1 MSNKSSSNFWKK
13 FGLGKK
19 TSSAQV
25 TRPPSIQ
32 SQAALTINT
41 PRANEDNRAIKN
53 KRFSG
58 VFLQR
63 KQSTNSVKRLCQPS
77 NHNTAP
83 SPSEL
88 ESKQPPGA
96 TIPTS
101 PLPPPLPLP
110 PSSQS
115 TLEHQNYQSNHVESS
130 TPPLNS
136 DLGIQQDEDS
146 DNTFDVI
153 TYDEAQTDEQPSLTT
168 EELNTKSGGTSVK
181 QINKPPPTR
190 LVKPKSIND
199 LKKTPQPSPSRQSS
213 KSCLRKP
220 TNTNAVI
227 TGSTTLTTQKETTI
241 SPLPTSSSMSS
252 LTSSANPPIPFNP
265 DGTNA
270 THDQKDQL
278 IQQLQDALQM
288 EQSINSA
295 LQGQKEAITKDLDY
309 FSLTVDELMEE
320 KETLLQKYEEEKLKS
335 QSKDQDLNDLLDK
348 LKSSTDNA
356 RERSKEVDQW
366 KAEIENTKEEA
377 SLEREKL
384 KAVLKQKDHEI
395 IRLKNEASDGKE
407 EIKILLARIDQLV
420 QETAHQKSTCQGSQ
434 SPSNHHHSP
443 AAIETPN
450 ASPQLDAQQYIP
462 HDDFQLHEDLSQQQ
476 QQQQQQQQPTV
487 KTTGTRM
494 ALPKRVHPT
503 AITTTNTTTA
513 TSPNN
518 ALDNELMSLT
528 KEKEKLQSDYSKIP
542 LSGGGHTSR
551 RRKEH
556 LEEMLDEVD
565 SQLSKVKQKIRR
577 S

>member
-19 TSSAQV
+19 TSSTPVNCPA
-25 TRPPSIQ
+25 SIH
-32 SQAALTINT
+32 SQAALTTTT
-41 PRANEDNRAIKN
+41 PRTNDDNRAVKN
-53 KRFSG
+53 KQFSG

-77 NHNTAP
+77 NYNTAL
-83 SPSEL
+83 SPNEL
-88 ESKQPPGA
+88 ESKQPLGA
-96 TIPTS
+96 TIPSS
-101 PLPPPLPLP
+101 PLPPPLPP
-110 PSSQS
+110 SQS

-153 TYDEAQTDEQPSLTT
+153 TYDEAQTDEQLPLTT
-168 EELNTKSGGTSVK
+168 EDHNTKSGSTNIK

-199 LKKTPQPSPSRQSS
+199 LKKTPQPSPSQTPKRQSS

-220 TNTNAVI
+220 TNTNA
-227 TGSTTLTTQKETTI
+227 TTTPTMQKESII
-241 SPLPTSSSMSS
+241 SPLPTSSSLSS
-252 LTSSANPPIPFNP
+252 LTSSANPPIPSNP

-278 IQQLQDALQM
+278 IQQLQEALQM

-295 LQGQKEAITKDLDY
+295 LQGQKEAITRDLDY

-320 KETLLQKYEEEKLKS
+320 KETLVQKYEEEKLKC

-366 KAEIENTKEEA
+366 KAEIENAKEEA

-384 KAVLKQKDHEI
+384 KAALKQKDQEI
-395 IRLKNEASDGKE
+395 LRLQNEAADGKE
-407 EIKILLARIDQLV
+407 EIKILSSRLDQLV
-420 QETAHQKSTCQGSQ
+420 QETAHQKSTCHG
-434 SPSNHHHSP
+434 SPSPSHHHSP
-443 AAIETPN
+443 ASIETPN

-462 HDDFQLHEDLSQQQ
+462 NDDFQLHEDSSQQQ
-476 QQQQQQQQPTV
+476 QQQTV

-503 AITTTNTTTA
+503 AISTTTTSTA
-513 TSPNN
+513 TGPNN
-518 ALDNELMSLT
+518 ALDSELMSLT
-528 KEKEKLQSDYSKIP
+528 KEKEKVNWMNLFSISILILP
-542 LSGGGHTSR
+542 LS
-551 RRKEH
+551 
-556 LEEMLDEVD
+556 
-565 SQLSKVKQKIRR
+565 LSFLTLVTV
-577 S
+577 